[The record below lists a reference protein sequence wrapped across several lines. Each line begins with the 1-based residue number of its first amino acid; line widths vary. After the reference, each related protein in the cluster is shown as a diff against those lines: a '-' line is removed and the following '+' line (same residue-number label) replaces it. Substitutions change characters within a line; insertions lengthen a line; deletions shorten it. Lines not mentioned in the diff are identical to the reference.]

1 MKKRIDL
8 VKLWIRKAENDLVAA
23 EHLLTVRPHTPY
35 DTICFHAQQC
45 AEKYLK
51 AFLVFHGIEFG
62 KTHDL
67 EELTGLASEID
78 ESFLELKDESRW
90 LTDYAVEVRYPMLM
104 EEPKEEEARSAIRIA
119 IKIKELVLNKLHLG
133 EKDD

>member
-51 AFLVFHGIEFG
+51 AFLVFHGI
-62 KTHDL
+62 K
-67 EELTGLASEID
+67 
-78 ESFLELKDESRW
+78 SRS
-90 LTDYAVEVRYPMLM
+90 LF
-104 EEPKEEEARSAIRIA
+104 
-119 IKIKELVLNKLHLG
+119 
-133 EKDD
+133 